1 MPTTLPKAST
11 FARRHPLL
19 TEISLHTCE
28 ATLDIEA
35 DLWTYLQ
42 AEAARR
48 NVSFD
53 VLFSSVL
60 SEYAARM
67 RVNARKKKRG
77 RPQSTSLVK
86 IKG

>member
-11 FARRHPLL
+11 FARRHPPLI
-19 TEISLHTCE
+19 EISLHTCE

-67 RVNARKKKRG
+67 RVNARKKSEVARKAPR
-77 RPQSTSLVK
+77 
-86 IKG
+86 